1 MTTLFLIIAGLV
13 IAGLLAL
20 YIWDVRQ
27 NRARERL
34 VAGML
39 ETEEEEVSL
48 WRDAADL
55 LQLAAIQQLLSN
67 SRLTR
72 RLDYLLK
79 LAAAP
84 VSLLGSIML
93 LVVATVIVA
102 AIAYLIAKA
111 WWASVAA
118 LLLTPLLLY
127 GVLDFMAKRR
137 VARHD
142 AQLPGMVSQM
152 ITSLRSG
159 GTPMQAMQA
168 VSQNAPSPV
177 RESMAN
183 LLHDIQVG
191 RSGSQAW
198 RDWGHFWNTRSS
210 NMLALAIR
218 LKWDTGGQMVNI
230 LEHVL
235 TTMEFHRRMELRVQT
250 ITAQARL
257 GAYFLSGLPFL
268 LGAIMYSV
276 RPEPIDAMIAD
287 PIGIKMIWAG
297 IGLLIVGFFW
307 MRRLARLAN

>member
-20 YIWDVRQ
+20 YVWDVRQ
-27 NRARERL
+27 DRARERL

-39 ETEEEEVSL
+39 ETEEVEVSL

-55 LQLAAIQQLLSN
+55 LQLAAIQELLAN

-79 LAAAP
+79 LAAIP
-84 VSLLGSIML
+84 LTLLGTISLLVGVSVL
-93 LVVATVIVA
+93 GA
-102 AIAYLIAKA
+102 AIAYLFVKA

-118 LLLTPLLLY
+118 LLLIPILFHFGLSFL
-127 GVLDFMAKRR
+127 AQQR
-137 VARHD
+137 VQKHD

-159 GTPMQAMQA
+159 GTPLHAIQA
-168 VSQNAPSPV
+168 VTQNAPSPV
-177 RESMAN
+177 RESMAG
-183 LLHDIQVG
+183 LLHDIQIG
-191 RSGSQAW
+191 RAGPQAW
-198 RDWGHFWNTRSS
+198 RDWGHFWNTRST

-268 LGAIMYSV
+268 LGAVMYAM
-276 RPEPIDAMIAD
+276 RPEPIDSMIAD
-287 PIGIKMIWAG
+287 PIGIKMIWF
-297 IGLLIVGFFW
+297 GLVLLAVGFFW
-307 MRRLARLAN
+307 MRRLARLAD